1 MTCVS
6 LDCMRGRRRWLAWPT
21 TRVCYILL
29 KTITKYQG
37 DAVIFF
43 WGLRL
48 SPIDPQSAS
57 LKKVKPRWG
66 TLFHCPEKTSDSST
80 LHLLRCFLPRGAG
93 CEPENL
99 LLELRLPHFNLW
111 IFFKSSSPHTDSIW
125 GHVFHVVSV
134 LDVLTVFRTSEFEV
148 DNGGEW
154 ASTARGLLLWSASSG
169 ATTSSRE
176 PPVPW

>member
-1 MTCVS
+1 
-6 LDCMRGRRRWLAWPT
+6 
-21 TRVCYILL
+21 
-29 KTITKYQG
+29 
-37 DAVIFF
+37 VIFF

-48 SPIDPQSAS
+48 SLIDPQSAS

-111 IFFKSSSPHTDSIW
+111 IFFKSSSPHTGLHLRSCVSCRFCTRRLNGVPHLWVRGRQRRWVGLHGTRAAALIRFVR
-125 GHVFHVVSV
+125 GHHFLAWAYGALIGNAALWKV
-134 LDVLTVFRTSEFEV
+134 LD
-148 DNGGEW
+148 
-154 ASTARGLLLWSASSG
+154 
-169 ATTSSRE
+169 TTRS
-176 PPVPW
+176 

>member
-1 MTCVS
+1 
-6 LDCMRGRRRWLAWPT
+6 
-21 TRVCYILL
+21 
-29 KTITKYQG
+29 
-37 DAVIFF
+37 VIFF

-111 IFFKSSSPHTDSIW
+111 IFFKSSSPLHLRSCVSCRFCTRRLNGVPHLWVRGRQRLSI
-125 GHVFHVVSV
+125 GLISNPGRPFHAGLPSG
-134 LDVLTVFRTSEFEV
+134 TVWPRQRRPIALAFGYV
-148 DNGGEW
+148 HCIN
-154 ASTARGLLLWSASSG
+154 RG
-169 ATTSSRE
+169 SRLGMT
-176 PPVPW
+176 W